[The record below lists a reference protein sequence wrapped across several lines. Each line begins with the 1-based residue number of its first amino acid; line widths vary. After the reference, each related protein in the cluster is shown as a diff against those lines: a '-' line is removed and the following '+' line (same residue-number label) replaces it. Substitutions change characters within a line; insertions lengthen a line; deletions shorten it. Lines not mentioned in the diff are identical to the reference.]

1 MTLFFLICFGIGMIG
16 GIPLWIVWQHF
27 RRRSGMHA
35 TRRFDPRH
43 EVPFDAAA
51 LVLKGRLV
59 PQAVAAPAVA
69 APAAA
74 ASAAEEERATGASSV
89 Q

>member
-27 RRRSGMHA
+27 RRRSGMRA

-43 EVPFDAAA
+43 EVPFDAAV

-59 PQAVAAPAVA
+59 PQAVAAPA
-69 APAAA
+69 
-74 ASAAEEERATGASSV
+74 AEEERATGASSV